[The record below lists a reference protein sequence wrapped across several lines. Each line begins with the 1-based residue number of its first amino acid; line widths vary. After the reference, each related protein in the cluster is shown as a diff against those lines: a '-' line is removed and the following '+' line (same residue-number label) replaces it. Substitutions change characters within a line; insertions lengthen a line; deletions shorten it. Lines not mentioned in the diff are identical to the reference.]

1 MMIGPLVAYEPVLRE
16 GMARRGYAQSSIRE
30 AVGAMARLSCWMDVR
45 GIGALTSAVV
55 EQFVAERREECR
67 VPKTA
72 RRWVG
77 AVTRELRDC
86 GAMTPGEVGSDAVT
100 VVLAGYRAFLEAERS
115 LSAASVRCYMT
126 QGRKFLGWL
135 PDPMSASLTCL
146 DAGVVTAFVLEYT
159 SAAESV
165 WSAKALVGALRS
177 LLRYL
182 HLRGLVPGP
191 LAGAVP
197 AVAGWRLAGLP
208 KALPAGQVR
217 MLVEAPVR
225 TGGAGL
231 RDRAVLLLLTRLGLR
246 GAEVAGLRLEEIAWQ
261 AGEIIVCGKA
271 ARREALPLPAEV
283 GEAMAAYLEH
293 GRPRCGA
300 PTLFVTARAPY
311 TPLSPASIRAIM
323 ARTCARAG
331 LPRLGA
337 HRLRHT
343 LATEML
349 RAGADLPEV
358 GQVLRHRS
366 MLSTTI
372 YAKVDDAALRTL
384 TMPWPGSTA

>member
-1 MMIGPLVAYEPVLRE
+1 MIGPLTVYEPVVRG
-16 GMARRGYAQSSIRE
+16 GMVRRGYAQSSVRE
-30 AVGAMARLSCWMDVR
+30 AVGAMARLSGWMDDR
-45 GIGALTSAVV
+45 GIGVLTSAAI
-55 EQFVAERREECR
+55 EQFVAERRERCR
-67 VPKTA
+67 ESRTA

-77 AVTRELRDC
+77 AVARELLEC
-86 GAMTPGEVGSDAVT
+86 GAMAPVEVNGDAVT
-100 VVLAGYRAFLEAERS
+100 TVLAGYRVFLQAERS
-115 LSAASVRCYMT
+115 LSAESVRCYLT
-126 QGRKFLGWL
+126 RGRKFLAWL
-135 PDPMSASLTCL
+135 PDPLPASLARL
-146 DAGVVTAFVLEYT
+146 DAGVLTAFVLEH
-159 SAAESV
+159 AAAAGSV
-165 WSAKALVGALRS
+165 WSAKALVTSLRS

-182 HLRGLVPGP
+182 HLRGLAPGP

-197 AVAGWRLAGLP
+197 AVAGWRLAALP

-225 TGGAGL
+225 PGGAGL
-231 RDRAVLLLLTRLGLR
+231 RDRAVLLLLARLGLR
-246 GAEVAGLRLEEIAWQ
+246 GAEVAGLRLDDVAWQ
-261 AGEIIVCGKA
+261 AGELTVCGKA

-283 GEAMAAYLEH
+283 GEAMADYLEH

-311 TPLSPASIRAIM
+311 RPLSPACIRAIM
-323 ARTCARAG
+323 GRACGRAG

-366 MLSTTI
+366 MLSTTV
-372 YAKVDDAALRTL
+372 YAKVDDAALSAVV
-384 TMPWPGSTA
+384 MPWPGSAA